1 MSTLAIITGSIL
13 ASLLVLKIL
22 FANSPCMIF
31 ITEPTLKNVHHIVV
45 NECMIALTAILLFTV
60 LDYYEFMDIDNWR
73 YGIYS
78 GLVAVSLWLLVG
90 FFFIYKA

>member
-1 MSTLAIITGSIL
+1 MGTLALITGSIL

-60 LDYYEFMDIDNWR
+60 LDYYDFMEIDNWR
-73 YGIYS
+73 FGIYS
-78 GLVAVSLWLLVG
+78 GLTTIFLWLLVG
-90 FFFIYKA
+90 FFFIHKA